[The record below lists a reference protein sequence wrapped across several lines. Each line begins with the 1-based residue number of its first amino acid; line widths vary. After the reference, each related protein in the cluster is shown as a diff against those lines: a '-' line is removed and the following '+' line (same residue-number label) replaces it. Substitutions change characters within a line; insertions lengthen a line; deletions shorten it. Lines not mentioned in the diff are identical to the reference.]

1 MKPVKD
7 FEDYKVTK
15 DGEVFDKNGRKLTV
29 GRDNQGYATVTLRK
43 DGKSYTR
50 RLHRVVGE
58 TYLKPIEG
66 KNIINHK
73 DGDKS
78 HCRLINL
85 EYMSNSENTKHGYDN
100 GFYRSRSK
108 LPVIVIDKDGIE
120 SEFTSI
126 RGLSRE
132 LGLNRKTVSS
142 ILNSG
147 RKNNYDYTFKYK
159 EASGMYRDYIEKLA
173 KEKKKDSKAKA
184 KAIGGTGAI
193 GGGVALSAISGKKNA
208 DKILG
213 YEKVYHGS
221 TKEQADRIKREGIK
235 PGVKDNKK
243 EYPVW
248 MKREEDKIHLSKY
261 KDTAKAYAR
270 DSEIYKHKDHKANNR
285 LNALEDRFF
294 TRKVNGRG
302 GNSQENLLFTSELDG
317 TLSKDQAKDIL
328 RYRDRL
334 MNQDVKS
341 YDKAVKKAKK
351 NGNGKVTEVNIGY
364 NKWKKDYRANP
375 NRIIFKS
382 INGEDVDW
390 NNIKKLSAIGKSK
403 IDPEEIVGSSIKN
416 ADKLKY
422 RLKNLPS
429 YVKENPKR
437 FAKGVAP
444 VGAGVALA
452 GLGTGLIASAMKNA
466 DIKRKEK

>member
-1 MKPVKD
+1 MKPVKG

-147 RKNNYDYTFKYK
+147 RKNNYDYTFRYK

-173 KEKKKDSKAKA
+173 KEKKKDSKKETVAK
-184 KAIGGTGAI
+184 
-193 GGGVALSAISGKKNA
+193 GVAGGSLLKGSK

-213 YEKVYHGS
+213 QKTLYHGTGKANVDTINQEGLKANRGGIGGAS
-221 TKEQADRIKREGIK
+221 KTVGDEDYIKNSKGK
-235 PGVKDNKK
+235 VHLTGSK
-243 EYPVW
+243 
-248 MKREEDKIHLSKY
+248 MKAKMYAGMTEAHDKVMNSPTGAKY
-261 KDTAKAYAR
+261 KEVIKK
-270 DSEIYKHKDHKANNR
+270 YKGENGKPILNN
-285 LNALEDRFF
+285 LN
-294 TRKVNGRG
+294 
-302 GNSQENLLFTSELDG
+302 ELNEYSDA
-317 TLSKDQAKDIL
+317 SKKFHSKLYTEAMK
-328 RYRDRL
+328 
-334 MNQDVKS
+334 
-341 YDKAVKKAKK
+341 KK
-351 NGNGKVTEVNIGY
+351 NQGKVFKVKMDY
-364 NKWKKDYRANP
+364 NKYKKLQIDPDETGGA
-375 NRIIFKS
+375 FMEEV
-382 INGEDVDW
+382 G
-390 NNIKKLSAIGKSK
+390 NNIKNKKLKGMAEGFARHQASRSTIDIGKN
-403 IDPEEIVGSSIKN
+403 EIVGLHKASNRLKGTIKN
-416 ADKLKY
+416 MPNYIKTNKG
-422 RLKNLPS
+422 
-429 YVKENPKR
+429 R
-437 FAKGVAP
+437 FGTGVAM
-444 VGAGVALA
+444 A

-466 DIKRKEK
+466 DLKRKEK